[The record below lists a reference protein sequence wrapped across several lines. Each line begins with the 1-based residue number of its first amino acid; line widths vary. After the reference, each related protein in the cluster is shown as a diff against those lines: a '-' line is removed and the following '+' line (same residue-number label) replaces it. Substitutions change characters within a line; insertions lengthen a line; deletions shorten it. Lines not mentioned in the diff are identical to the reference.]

1 MELAKVQSTE
11 ATNAIE
17 GIVTT
22 NTRIRQLME
31 EKTTPRNRDEQEIAG
46 YRDMLNLIH
55 ENFDATPIPQN
66 YILQLYKILYK
77 DFEDR
82 FALMETKFPA
92 LVTVRR
98 AAMEEGQPVH
108 EAGHSGTL
116 PFAPYQLHRGG
127 AAEIGDTQY
136 TPTSCATAQQIAPPL
151 TTRRQF
157 FSPTTLENSAQTPFV
172 QDFFTLSDMYRWK
185 KNFGHCAPLPALPIV
200 QIEHAE
206 TELL

>member
-31 EKTTPRNRDEQEIAG
+31 EKTTPGNRDEQEIAG

-136 TPTSCATAQQIAPPL
+136 TPTSCATAQQIPPSL

-157 FSPTTLENSAQTPFV
+157 FFHTTLANPAQTPFV
-172 QDFFTLSDMYRWK
+172 QDFLTLSDMYRYEEI
-185 KNFGHCAPLPALPIV
+185 FGDYAPLPTLPIV
-200 QIEHAE
+200 QIQHAK
-206 TELL
+206 TEFF